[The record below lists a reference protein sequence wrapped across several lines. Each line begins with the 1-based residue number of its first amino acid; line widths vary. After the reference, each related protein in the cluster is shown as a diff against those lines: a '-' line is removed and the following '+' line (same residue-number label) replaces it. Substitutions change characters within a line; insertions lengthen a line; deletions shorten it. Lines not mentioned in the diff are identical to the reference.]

1 MGQKL
6 DVPKKKESTG
16 TVSAMAK
23 FRTLDKQAQSADD
36 SAADA
41 GVKTTHQNAITWEHF
56 SAVLVAMII
65 LLPRLHSVQTKL
77 GLSMGP
83 VEFCDLAFEFCLGQ
97 VKFFVEGN
105 LNKLL
110 IEVHPVGRKIF

>member
-1 MGQKL
+1 MSLSVLIFIASGYDYVPVLFSHDDSDSDSLTMGQKL

-41 GVKTTHQNAITWEHF
+41 GVKTTHQNAIT
-56 SAVLVAMII
+56 
-65 LLPRLHSVQTKL
+65 
-77 GLSMGP
+77 
-83 VEFCDLAFEFCLGQ
+83 
-97 VKFFVEGN
+97 
-105 LNKLL
+105 
-110 IEVHPVGRKIF
+110 

>member
-1 MGQKL
+1 MSLNVLIIIIFISLGYDYVPVLFSHDDNDSLTMGQKL

-41 GVKTTHQNAITWEHF
+41 GVKTTHQNAIT
-56 SAVLVAMII
+56 
-65 LLPRLHSVQTKL
+65 
-77 GLSMGP
+77 
-83 VEFCDLAFEFCLGQ
+83 
-97 VKFFVEGN
+97 
-105 LNKLL
+105 
-110 IEVHPVGRKIF
+110 

>member
-41 GVKTTHQNAITWEHF
+41 GVKTTHQNAIT
-56 SAVLVAMII
+56 
-65 LLPRLHSVQTKL
+65 
-77 GLSMGP
+77 
-83 VEFCDLAFEFCLGQ
+83 
-97 VKFFVEGN
+97 
-105 LNKLL
+105 
-110 IEVHPVGRKIF
+110 

>member
-56 SAVLVAMII
+56 FPVVFSDHDYPSSSSSQLANKVG
-65 LLPRLHSVQTKL
+65 SV
-77 GLSMGP
+77 SMGL
-83 VEFCDLAFEFCLGQ
+83 VDFCDLSFEFCLGQ
-97 VKFFVEGN
+97 VKFLWRG
-105 LNKLL
+105 
-110 IEVHPVGRKIF
+110 I